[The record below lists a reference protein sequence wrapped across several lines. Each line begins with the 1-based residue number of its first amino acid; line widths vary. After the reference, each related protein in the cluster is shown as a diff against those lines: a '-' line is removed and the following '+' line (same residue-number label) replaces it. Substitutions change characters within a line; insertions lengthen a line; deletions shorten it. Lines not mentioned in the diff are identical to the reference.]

1 MISVPDHLQQTNTYK
16 IFQILKDF
24 DTHNTIDGINSQEL
38 IDLYNNDQDR
48 INLLKYNRH
57 CFRIAHALCNNNQLT
72 PQQQVFKDSANEQT
86 KNQIRDHL
94 VHMITS
100 FKPNMFKKLP
110 GINKASSLSID
121 RDRSGNVSGNGILPF
136 VANFGFLSASET
148 QGLRMVCKSFNER
161 DILDQTR
168 AFSLE
173 DIEQILQD

>member
-1 MISVPDHLQQTNTYK
+1 M
-16 IFQILKDF
+16 F
-24 DTHNTIDGINSQEL
+24 
-38 IDLYNNDQDR
+38 
-48 INLLKYNRH
+48 KY
-57 CFRIAHALCNNNQLT
+57 T
-72 PQQQVFKDSANEQT
+72 ANEQT

-110 GINKASSLSID
+110 GINNAEALSI
-121 RDRSGNVSGNGILPF
+121 SGLEILPF

-148 QGLRMVCKSFNER
+148 QGLRRVCKSFNER